1 MISCPSLL
9 KSRYCWILTA
19 ATLVY
24 FVAFP
29 EDCESLLL
37 PLRSALSLSY
47 AVSPWLYG
55 LTAVALACWTARLV
69 WGRSE
74 RT

>member
-1 MISCPSLL
+1 MISRPPIFR
-9 KSRYCWILTA
+9 SRWCWILAGA
-19 ATLVY
+19 ALVY
-24 FVAFP
+24 LVAFP

-37 PLRSALSLSY
+37 PLRSALSVSY

-55 LTAVALACWTARLV
+55 LAAVALVCWTARAV

-74 RT
+74 RP

>member
-1 MISCPSLL
+1 MINCPSLF
-9 KSRYCWILTA
+9 KSRGCWIITGA
-19 ATLVY
+19 ALVY

-55 LTAVALACWTARLV
+55 LAAVALVCWTARLV
-69 WGRSE
+69 WGPSE

>member
-1 MISCPSLL
+1 MISCPPLV
-9 KSRYCWILTA
+9 KYRGCCILAGA
-19 ATLVY
+19 ALAY

-29 EDCESLLL
+29 EDCESLLR
-37 PLRSALSLSY
+37 PLQSVLSLTY

-55 LTAVALACWTARLV
+55 LAAVALVCWTARTV

-74 RT
+74 RP

>member
-1 MISCPSLL
+1 MTSRPSVLR
-9 KSRYCWILTA
+9 SRGCWILTGA
-19 ATLVY
+19 ALVY

-37 PLRSALSLSY
+37 PLRTVLSLSY

-55 LTAVALACWTARLV
+55 LAAVALICSTARVL
-69 WGRSE
+69 WGRPE
-74 RT
+74 RP